1 METNLIKIRKAKRED
16 TPLIL
21 DMIKGI
27 AEYELLLDKV
37 EANVITL
44 EKELFDEGNASVIFA
59 SIGELTVGFALYFY
73 NFSTFKGRKGLYLE
87 DLFVI
92 PEYRTQGI
100 GKQLFNY
107 LIKEAKQ
114 KNCGRMEWVCLNWNS
129 SAIDFYRKKKAISMD
144 EWITFRLDEKVF

>member
-1 METNLIKIRKAKRED
+1 MGTNLVRIRKAKRED

-21 DMIKGI
+21 EMIKGI

-44 EKELFDEGNASVIFA
+44 EKELFDEGSASVIFA
-59 SIGELTVGFALYFY
+59 SVGKLTVGFALYFY

-92 PEYRTQGI
+92 PKYRKQGI
-100 GKQLFNY
+100 GKQLFEY

-114 KNCGRMEWVCLNWNS
+114 KECGRMEWVCLNWNT